1 MRAAA
6 LIGLVAGLALPGLA
20 AAAAVDPQQEL
31 TAELHRI
38 ELISGGRLGVSA
50 VNLANNERV
59 HYNAGER
66 YPMAST
72 FKLAVA
78 LTLLDQV
85 DKRSLTLAQ
94 QVAIDEGNLSPGSGE
109 LKTTEPGAQKSASVD
124 ELLKVMIRDSDN
136 TATDHLLALV
146 GGPAAVMRRL
156 EALGLGQ
163 IDVSRPAGQL
173 VADSWGFVLP
183 PPGERTRKNL
193 AKALKATPESARLQA
208 AGRFLQD
215 RRDTASPDAMV
226 ALIERLR
233 MGKALGPE
241 STSLLLDHMQNC
253 RTGPKRIKGELPRG
267 VVVAHKTGTLTR
279 VATNDVGIISLSL
292 TNGPAVVAIYLRG
305 SPFPIAQQERS
316 IALAA
321 LALYRHYTR

>member
-6 LIGLVAGLALPGLA
+6 LLGLVAAMVIPALATA
-20 AAAAVDPQQEL
+20 DVADSQQEL
-31 TAELHRI
+31 KSELYRL
-38 ELISGGRLGVSA
+38 EQLSGGRLGVAA
-50 VNLANNERV
+50 VNLSSNERV
-59 HYNAGER
+59 QFNAGER
-66 YPMAST
+66 FPMAST

-85 DKRSLTLAQ
+85 DRRKLALTQ
-94 QVAIDEGNLSPGSGE
+94 QVPIDEGNLSPGSGE
-109 LKTTEPGAQKSASVD
+109 LKATEPGAQKSASID
-124 ELLKVMIRDSDN
+124 ELLKLMIRDSDN

-156 EALGLGQ
+156 GELGLGQ
-163 IDVSRPAGQL
+163 IDVSRSASQL
-173 VADSWGFVLP
+173 VADSWGFILP

-193 AKALKATPESARLQA
+193 SKSLKATSEATRLQA
-208 AGRFLQD
+208 ATRFLQD
-215 RRDTASPDAMV
+215 RRDTTSPDAMV

-253 RTGPKRIKGELPRG
+253 RTGQKRIKGELPRG
-267 VVVAHKTGTLTR
+267 IVVAHKTGTLTR

-292 TNGPAVVAIYLRG
+292 TNGPAIVAIYLRG
-305 SPFPIAQQERS
+305 SPFPIAQQEKS

-321 LALYRHYTR
+321 LAVYRHYTR